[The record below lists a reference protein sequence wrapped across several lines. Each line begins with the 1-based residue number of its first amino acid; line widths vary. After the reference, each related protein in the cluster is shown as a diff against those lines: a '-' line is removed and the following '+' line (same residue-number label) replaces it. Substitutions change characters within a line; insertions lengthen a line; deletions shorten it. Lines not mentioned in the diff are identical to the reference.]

1 MKGIE
6 DNENLGFLPERFDG
20 KFEQDLNDL
29 CRVNNYEHSNIISIL
44 QANGIKTTV
53 DISCLDLPD
62 LVVITGMTRY
72 QLYDFV
78 STLRCWRVY
87 LGQSSEQMKEAYYY
101 WRRKK
106 QQNDAI
112 YKRLEQ
118 LQADGKADAETI
130 VLKEMRDGKIP
141 VSKKSEK
148 EFDEDYCNF
157 TKHEYEN
164 RERCKKIVRTI
175 SYEVDTYLRR
185 KEFERR

>member
-44 QANGIKTTV
+44 QVNGIKTTG
-53 DISCLDLPD
+53 DISCLDLSD

-87 LGQSSEQMKEAYYY
+87 LGQSSDQMKEAYYY

-112 YKRLEQ
+112 YELLEQ
-118 LQADGKADAETI
+118 LQADGEADAETI
-130 VLKEMRDGKIP
+130 VLKEIRDGKIP
-141 VSKKSEK
+141 VSEKSEK
-148 EFDEDYCNF
+148 EFDEDFCKF
-157 TKHEYEN
+157 TEHEYEN

-175 SYEVDTYLRR
+175 SHEVDTYLRR